1 LKKKQI
7 LLIVSLISGIT
18 AIFLISCSSPLGTDN
33 NNSTEIQ
40 KYNLTTEEG
49 LLAAIQDEEFM
60 KTIMEDTHSQ
70 TSTINRAPANGIW
83 GDVNSDGDVEI
94 VIIGISYYDS
104 NNADLICSVSDDRG
118 DTWNKYII
126 DETGDV
132 GYSSS
137 IVVSGNNIYIC
148 YIADMVCMLPEPGV
162 NGMRMNIL

>member
-1 LKKKQI
+1 MTFLSSYNNLYFNKSTDSGYSWTG
-7 LLIVSLISGIT
+7 IVKI
-18 AIFLISCSSPLGTDN
+18 N
-33 NNSTEIQ
+33 NTE
-40 KYNLTTEEG
+40 
-49 LLAAIQDEEFM
+49 DV
-60 KTIMEDTHSQ
+60 
-70 TSTINRAPANGIW
+70 TSKAMDI
-83 GDVNSDGDVEI
+83 DGDGDGET
-94 VIIGISYYDS
+94 VIIGISYYDR
-104 NNADLICSVSDDRG
+104 NNADLICFVSDDRG